1 VKGSLALTPVILFAI
16 VFMWTPPHFWA
27 LSMRYRSDYAAAGV
41 PMLPVVRGERA
52 TTRSILLYT
61 IVLVGV
67 TLVLYPVARMGAI
80 YLAAA
85 LGLGAVFLYRA
96 VALWRTTSP
105 ALAIRVFRFSITYL
119 ALLFVAVAVDRLIPL
134 AA

>member
-1 VKGSLALTPVILFAI
+1 
-16 VFMWTPPHFWA
+16 M
-27 LSMRYRSDYAAAGV
+27 
-41 PMLPVVRGERA
+41 
-52 TTRSILLYT
+52 
-61 IVLVGV
+61 LVGV